1 MFCTNHIAWLIYQHC
16 TENHNR
22 ECREGHSSGT
32 GYIFYFEGLNQIVL
46 DFKVVFLWFS
56 AQRRW
61 VKWSWVSFYV
71 SQATACIRKI
81 DEVICIKVQRWNT
94 LFVFTL
100 CILKTVKAK
109 VKFHIKANDSILVE
123 FHGSHTLFTSILHL
137 IVLVWFVRVGTV
149 GWWFSIYFLLLVQ
162 LHLSRM
168 FASLSE
174 TQHTLKTYR
183 VRVGGEMQI

>member
-1 MFCTNHIAWLIYQHC
+1 MSWILKWCFCGFS
-16 TENHNR
+16 TEKVSKVKLSPFLC
-22 ECREGHSSGT
+22 ESGHGMYKKDRWSHLHKGT
-32 GYIFYFEGLNQIVL
+32 ALKY
-46 DFKVVFLWFS
+46 
-56 AQRRW
+56 
-61 VKWSWVSFYV
+61 
-71 SQATACIRKI
+71 
-81 DEVICIKVQRWNT
+81 
-94 LFVFTL
+94 FVFTL